1 MGRNVSLY
9 ISSLRLFPFLS
20 RTSLFQW
27 PPVECPS
34 LLSSVKMTPHRRP
47 FRLSDNADLL
57 VERHLLTLCTPGPRP
72 RVHAV
77 MNQSDLT
84 CLPHPL
90 PRPLNPLIPPPA
102 FPRILPHSPPS
113 SRASHYAP
121 PFQPP
126 VPPPLPP
133 RRYDTHPPSPPQ
145 LSLSRISTAS
155 SSSFPQALL
164 NPISPQQSPLGGRDT
179 GE

>member
-90 PRPLNPLIPPPA
+90 PRTLNPLIPPPA
-102 FPRILPHSPPS
+102 FPRILPLPPAHPQSTHHPRLSSTPSATPHRQRHTTTPLRPRARLTMIPLFNPPFPQPFDTVAMTIIQPQRTNSHSP
-113 SRASHYAP
+113 
-121 PFQPP
+121 
-126 VPPPLPP
+126 
-133 RRYDTHPPSPPQ
+133 
-145 LSLSRISTAS
+145 
-155 SSSFPQALL
+155 
-164 NPISPQQSPLGGRDT
+164 
-179 GE
+179 